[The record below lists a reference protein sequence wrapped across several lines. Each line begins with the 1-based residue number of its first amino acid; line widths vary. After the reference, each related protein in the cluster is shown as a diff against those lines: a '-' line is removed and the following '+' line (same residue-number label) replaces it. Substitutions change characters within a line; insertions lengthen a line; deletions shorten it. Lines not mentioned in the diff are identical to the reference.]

1 MQNINLRKYLRMQS
15 KKLEMKTIRNIMIL
29 KTESKEI
36 QAMKYS

>member
-1 MQNINLRKYLRMQS
+1 MQS